1 MPHRDTAL
9 LPEIN
14 RIRNEKFRLLL
25 YSLISDFFRSLPHRI
40 SEITQRGAF
49 V

>member
-1 MPHRDTAL
+1 MPNRDTVL

-14 RIRNEKFRLLL
+14 RIRNEKFSLLL
-25 YSLISDFFRSLPHRI
+25 YSLISDFFRLRPHRI